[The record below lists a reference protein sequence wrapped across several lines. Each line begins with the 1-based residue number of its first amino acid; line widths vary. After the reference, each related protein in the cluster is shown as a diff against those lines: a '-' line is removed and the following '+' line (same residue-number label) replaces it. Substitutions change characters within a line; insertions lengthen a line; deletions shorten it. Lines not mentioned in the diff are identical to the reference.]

1 MTPKKRQT
9 LNEMQK
15 YVMHLRYRLAQ
26 FQLDGIDPPEYL
38 LNELKVAEGLVR
50 FDSRALEEFSSSEHL
65 MGYQSIDI

>member
-1 MTPKKRQT
+1 MTLKKRQT
-9 LNEMQK
+9 LNEMQE

>member
-1 MTPKKRQT
+1 MTLKKRQT
-9 LNEMQK
+9 LNEMQE

-50 FDSRALEEFSSSEHL
+50 FDSRALE
-65 MGYQSIDI
+65 